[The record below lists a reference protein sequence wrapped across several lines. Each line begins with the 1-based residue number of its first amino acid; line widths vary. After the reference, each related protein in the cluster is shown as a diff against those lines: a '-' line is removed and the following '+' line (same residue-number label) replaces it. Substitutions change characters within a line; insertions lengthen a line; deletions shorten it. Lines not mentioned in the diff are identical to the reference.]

1 MRTLTANASVIS
13 RKYQSVLHQSPV
25 MEQAVQ
31 AVLQQEST
39 WTDLQQLTLCVTA
52 PVLIAYVQWV
62 LDQAVARKIKQIY
75 FLSRDGY
82 VMHRIAQKLLAAAP
96 RPERCSYFYCSRFSL
111 RMAAYCLDEQAAYD
125 RFFVRA
131 AHLTARSVLERGAFT
146 QAEREQIYADIA
158 FPPETEQQ
166 PFDTAAFR
174 QFCTQLRASAV
185 FHDLLMARSREAY
198 QMTKAYFQQ
207 EGLLNADVT
216 CAIVDTG
223 WTGTTQTVCQQL
235 LHAMGGTGKLHGFYF
250 GMLEYPQ
257 TGPDPDMHAYYFTPR
272 THMGRRLKFNHN
284 VLECMCAAPHGMTI
298 GYQDTGTK
306 IEPIFQE
313 ERTLPTHQEAV
324 RQQLACVMQ
333 VTDQLCRQAV
343 PWQGD
348 HTDLV
353 QGLLVRMMYHPLPEE
368 AAAMQAFQFCD
379 DVTEGYFR
387 TVSEVCTK
395 QRLKSYLLHRR
406 IYAYL
411 HGGAK
416 SAADLDSGLFWTYG
430 SVALSPLKGKHWYR
444 MQFWIWDFLRTAALQ
459 RKGN

>member
-1 MRTLTANASVIS
+1 M
-13 RKYQSVLHQSPV
+13 
-25 MEQAVQ
+25 
-31 AVLQQEST
+31 
-39 WTDLQQLTLCVTA
+39 
-52 PVLIAYVQWV
+52 
-62 LDQAVARKIKQIY
+62 
-75 FLSRDGY
+75 
-82 VMHRIAQKLLAAAP
+82 
-96 RPERCSYFYCSRFSL
+96 
-111 RMAAYCLDEQAAYD
+111 
-125 RFFVRA
+125 RA

-430 SVALSPLKGKHWYR
+430 SVALSPL
-444 MQFWIWDFLRTAALQ
+444 
-459 RKGN
+459 

>member
-1 MRTLTANASVIS
+1 
-13 RKYQSVLHQSPV
+13 
-25 MEQAVQ
+25 
-31 AVLQQEST
+31 
-39 WTDLQQLTLCVTA
+39 
-52 PVLIAYVQWV
+52 
-62 LDQAVARKIKQIY
+62 
-75 FLSRDGY
+75 
-82 VMHRIAQKLLAAAP
+82 
-96 RPERCSYFYCSRFSL
+96 
-111 RMAAYCLDEQAAYD
+111 
-125 RFFVRA
+125 
-131 AHLTARSVLERGAFT
+131 
-146 QAEREQIYADIA
+146 
-158 FPPETEQQ
+158 
-166 PFDTAAFR
+166 
-174 QFCTQLRASAV
+174 
-185 FHDLLMARSREAY
+185 
-198 QMTKAYFQQ
+198 
-207 EGLLNADVT
+207 
-216 CAIVDTG
+216 
-223 WTGTTQTVCQQL
+223 
-235 LHAMGGTGKLHGFYF
+235 MGGTGKLHGFYF

-343 PWQGD
+343 SWQGD

>member
-96 RPERCSYFYCSRFSL
+96 RPVRCSYFYCSRFSL

-257 TGPDPDMHAYYFTPR
+257 TGRIRICMPITL
-272 THMGRRLKFNHN
+272 RR
-284 VLECMCAAPHGMTI
+284 
-298 GYQDTGTK
+298 
-306 IEPIFQE
+306 
-313 ERTLPTHQEAV
+313 
-324 RQQLACVMQ
+324 
-333 VTDQLCRQAV
+333 V
-343 PWQGD
+343 P
-348 HTDLV
+348 
-353 QGLLVRMMYHPLPEE
+353 
-368 AAAMQAFQFCD
+368 
-379 DVTEGYFR
+379 
-387 TVSEVCTK
+387 
-395 QRLKSYLLHRR
+395 
-406 IYAYL
+406 
-411 HGGAK
+411 
-416 SAADLDSGLFWTYG
+416 
-430 SVALSPLKGKHWYR
+430 
-444 MQFWIWDFLRTAALQ
+444 IWD
-459 RKGN
+459 GG